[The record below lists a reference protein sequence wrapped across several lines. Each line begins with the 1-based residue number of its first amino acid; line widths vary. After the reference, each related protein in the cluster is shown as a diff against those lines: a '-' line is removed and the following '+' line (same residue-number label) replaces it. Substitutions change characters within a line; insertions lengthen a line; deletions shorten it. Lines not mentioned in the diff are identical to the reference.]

1 MIGQWKGSVEKAGFV
16 SGNSGIGYKTVA
28 VTRVY
33 SMVVDQKGEVVSG
46 VTLTG
51 LFMHGF
57 SVVTVNST
65 EKDFAPTVPVT

>member
-1 MIGQWKGSVEKAGFV
+1 
-16 SGNSGIGYKTVA
+16 
-28 VTRVY
+28 
-33 SMVVDQKGEVVSG
+33 MVVDQKGEVVSG